1 MDRVYGQNNPKYHI
15 PLANTKL
22 LKQDITCQWPRVW
35 NNLKSDLKKKES
47 LSSFPRAF
55 KQNLLNNNIG

>member
-35 NNLKSDLKKKES
+35 NNLKSDLKKKRKSLKFPKGIQTES
-47 LSSFPRAF
+47 S
-55 KQNLLNNNIG
+55 K